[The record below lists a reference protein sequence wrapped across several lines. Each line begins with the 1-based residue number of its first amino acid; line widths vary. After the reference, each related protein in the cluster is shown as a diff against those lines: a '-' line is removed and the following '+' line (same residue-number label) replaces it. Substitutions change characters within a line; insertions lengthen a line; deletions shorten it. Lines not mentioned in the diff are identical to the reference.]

1 MDENFRHSIKLDNDP
16 KMVVMGKGNVPLNIN
31 EITHAIS
38 NVYYNNLLLIGQ
50 LQRKKKLA
58 IWMEM

>member
-58 IWMEM
+58 I